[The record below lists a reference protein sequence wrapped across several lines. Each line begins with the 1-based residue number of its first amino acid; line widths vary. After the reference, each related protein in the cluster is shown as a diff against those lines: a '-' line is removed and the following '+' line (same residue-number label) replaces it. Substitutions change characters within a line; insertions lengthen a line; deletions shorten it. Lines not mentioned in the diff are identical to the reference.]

1 LGKTIFD
8 LFLDVITNDY
18 IKIIKAIERK
28 KEIKGFNDNG
38 PRRYNVYSS
47 KIEKLCKEYDINFP
61 L

>member
-1 LGKTIFD
+1 LDVKIED
-8 LFLDVITNDY
+8 LFLDIIANDY

-47 KIEKLCKEYDINFP
+47 KIE
-61 L
+61 

>member
-1 LGKTIFD
+1 MDVKIED
-8 LFLDVITNDY
+8 LFLDIIANDY